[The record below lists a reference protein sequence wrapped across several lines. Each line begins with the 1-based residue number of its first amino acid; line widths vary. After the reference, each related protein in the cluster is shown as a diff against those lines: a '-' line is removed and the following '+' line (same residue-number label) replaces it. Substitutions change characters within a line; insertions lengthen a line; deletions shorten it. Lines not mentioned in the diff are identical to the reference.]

1 MERSTLQS
9 LVSELREW
17 SCAIFILWSHRPL
30 TNELYTICL
39 RYPDN
44 QAIAYCSGK
53 VCHEDDIFITVRP
66 FRALCL
72 SARLDP
78 TNNSCFALLQFGT
91 TPYSLISPARTA
103 LTQEVM
109 TRWGNFAAQNTRS
122 PWYKSTKWNTYSS
135 EADVLPLGQNS
146 ITRTVNRS
154 PSLTPCTSTDAD
166 ELRFLPNPLESSA
179 LPASGERLLPSLTG
193 SFTAPESFF
202 SSPPLL
208 LH

>member
-17 SCAIFILWSHRPL
+17 SCAFLILWSHRPL
-30 TNELYTICL
+30 TDEMYTTRL

-44 QAIAYCSGK
+44 QAIAYCNGK

-66 FRALCL
+66 FRAGWL
-72 SARLDP
+72 STRLDL
-78 TNNSCFALLQFGT
+78 THNSCFALFQFGT
-91 TPYSLISPARTA
+91 TPYSLVSAGRVV

-135 EADVLPLGQNS
+135 EADVLPLGQTS
-146 ITRTVNRS
+146 ITRTVSRS

-166 ELRFLPNPLESSA
+166 ELRFLLNPLESSA
-179 LPASGERLLPSLTG
+179 LPASGARLLPSLTG
-193 SFTAPESFF
+193 SFTAPESPF

-208 LH
+208 LY